1 MIFTIIPTYKKTKRR
16 EKVGYKESNFR
27 AFMMRGV
34 LPTPKERGSKKYK
47 AKPRIM
53 KRQSQAKMQ
62 IKNKNLE
69 FKSNSSKQIIKK
81 TDDPIEKCAQI

>member
-1 MIFTIIPTYKKTKRR
+1 
-16 EKVGYKESNFR
+16 
-27 AFMMRGV
+27 
-34 LPTPKERGSKKYK
+34 
-47 AKPRIM
+47 M